1 MDGPARFFA
10 SHPIAY
16 GLALAGAGG
25 TAAYALTAALRPG
38 ERRRR
43 LLFATLGVQCAAQF
57 LGIVLATERSR
68 YRSQKARS

>member
-16 GLALAGAGG
+16 SLALVGAGG
-25 TAAYALTAALRPG
+25 TAIYALTAALHPG
-38 ERRRR
+38 DRRRR
-43 LLFATLGVQCAAQF
+43 LLFAALGIQCAAQF

-68 YRSQKARS
+68 LRSQQARS